1 MMKTFFPR
9 PDYIIVTALVLVTA
23 VVYPVSASTES
34 SSWPVVFKSDFSSGD
49 TTPFEFMDP
58 TAWKMITEKETPYL
72 SMVSDSGYKPSV
84 RSPENIAWVR
94 NIEVADF
101 ILDATVRSTQAEYG
115 HRDVC
120 LLFGGQDS
128 SHFYYVHLATKADE
142 HANSIFIVN
151 GEPRVSIAAERT
163 QGTHWDEGWHHL
175 RVTRNSSSGEILI
188 YFDDMN
194 RPVMKAIDH
203 HFTKGKIGFGSFDDT
218 ADFAGIVIR
227 GR

>member
-1 MMKTFFPR
+1 MMKILYFR
-9 PDYIIVTALVLVTA
+9 SDYTLITALVLFTTA
-23 VVYPVSASTES
+23 AYPLFGDSEE

-49 TTPFEFMDP
+49 TNSFELMDP
-58 TAWKMITEKETPYL
+58 TAWKMITDKETPYL
-72 SMVSDSGYKPSV
+72 SMISDSNFKPSM

-101 ILDATVRSTQAEYG
+101 VLDATVRSTQAEYG

-128 SHFYYVHLATKADE
+128 THFYYVHLATKADE

-163 QGTHWDEGWHHL
+163 QGTHWDEGWHHV
-175 RVTRNSSSGEILI
+175 RVIRNSDSGEILI
-188 YFDDMN
+188 YFDDMT
-194 RPVMKAIDH
+194 RPVMKALDR
-203 HFTKGKIGFGSFDDT
+203 HFNKGRIGFGSFDDT
-218 ADFAGIVIR
+218 ADFARITIR
-227 GR
+227 GQ